1 MIFSTQNVQNL
12 KGKHFFLEGAPWVS
26 SAAPAGPSLAPGAA
40 RWPSLGSGA
49 VHRRIR
55 ATTGGTAC
63 TLQEVT
69 TQLTCNPVVPGQLRL
84 PSRDALLPDLS
95 ARSASQDRRA
105 QGEQEHGQ
113 LGERVVPQ
121 FHLPK
126 KPPLSAPQPRG
137 TASRLSTGLAP
148 WPPSCP
154 RGPGGL
160 GSGQGRCHS
169 PTPLPSP
176 RRAG

>member
-12 KGKHFFLEGAPWVS
+12 KGKHFFFFGRCFLGKLCC
-26 SAAPAGPSLAPGAA
+26 PSRPQPCSWGCLMAIPGK
-40 RWPSLGSGA
+40 RGC
-49 VHRRIR
+49 
-55 ATTGGTAC
+55 ATMGGTAC

-84 PSRDALLPDLS
+84 PSGDALLPDLS

-137 TASRLSTGLAP
+137 TASPLSTGLAP